1 MVTVDQ
7 PAVEL
12 RRKRVD
18 FHPSVWNDFFARSI
32 AVDHHDSQ
40 QTLKEARQ
48 LTEEVREL
56 LRGASS
62 NDDKKITNTILERLE
77 MIDAVQRLG
86 IAYHFEQE
94 IEAAL
99 LQISCTDDDDDDNA
113 DLYAVSLRFR
123 LLRQQGYP
131 INPTRVLEK
140 FKDEKGNFK
149 DDLAGDVKGLLSL
162 YEAAYYRVNG
172 EQILDEALEFAR
184 TQLGPIAR
192 LEDSPWADRVRHSLK
207 WPILK
212 GLPIRESRHFMSFY
226 QQDETHNEAI
236 LKLGKLDFNLGQKL
250 HQHELKLLTKW
261 WMDLDTSNTLP
272 FARDRMIE
280 CYLWALGPLV
290 KPDHTTGR
298 IFLTKLTALVSI
310 LDDIF
315 DVHGTLDELEC
326 IVNVIERWGISDEDV
341 VPNYFKFWF
350 NTLLD
355 LFADIEAHVSKEGR
369 SFCMVYARRGVK
381 ELVRTYIKEARWYNK
396 GYIPKMEEYVP
407 NGYVSVGYPL
417 GMTILCCGMGEAASE
432 EVFQWLFNQPN
443 PNIVVAGSSIV
454 RLMDD
459 IVSHEF
465 EQERGHVASSVEC
478 YMKQHGVS
486 KQEAYVELNNL
497 VEILWKDVNE
507 DLLRPLKVS
516 LPILTAIVNLVRVM
530 DLLYKDEDTYT
541 NAKTFMKEVI
551 TGTLVEPVPI

>member
-1 MVTVDQ
+1 
-7 PAVEL
+7 
-12 RRKRVD
+12 
-18 FHPSVWNDFFARSI
+18 
-32 AVDHHDSQ
+32 
-40 QTLKEARQ
+40 
-48 LTEEVREL
+48 
-56 LRGASS
+56 
-62 NDDKKITNTILERLE
+62 

-99 LQISCTDDDDDDNA
+99 LQISCTDDDEDDNA
-113 DLYAVSLRFR
+113 DLYTVSLRFR

-172 EQILDEALEFAR
+172 EQVLDEALEFAKTR
-184 TQLGPIAR
+184 LGPIAQ

-212 GLPIRESRHFMSFY
+212 GLPIRESRLFMSFY
-226 QQDETHNEAI
+226 QQDDTHNEAI

-290 KPDHTTGR
+290 EPDHTTGR
-298 IFLTKLTALVSI
+298 IFLAKITALVSI

-315 DVHGTLDELEC
+315 DVHGTLDELES
-326 IVNVIERWGISDEDV
+326 IVNVIERGRQV
-341 VPNYFKFWF
+341 
-350 NTLLD
+350 LLYG
-355 LFADIEAHVSKEGR
+355 VCKE
-369 SFCMVYARRGVK
+369 RGNCYLLNQFTTKRHQFTPSPPKKKLLSIYELQVK

-396 GYIPKMEEYVP
+396 GYIPTMEEYVP

-465 EQERGHVASSVEC
+465 EQERGHVASAVEC
-478 YMKQHGVS
+478 YMKQYGVS
-486 KQEAYVELNNL
+486 KQEAHVGLNNL

-507 DLLRPLKVS
+507 DILQPLKAP
-516 LPILTAIVNLVRVM
+516 LPVLTAIINLVRVM

-551 TGTLVEPVPI
+551 TSTLVEPVSI

>member
-1 MVTVDQ
+1 
-7 PAVEL
+7 
-12 RRKRVD
+12 
-18 FHPSVWNDFFARSI
+18 
-32 AVDHHDSQ
+32 
-40 QTLKEARQ
+40 
-48 LTEEVREL
+48 
-56 LRGASS
+56 
-62 NDDKKITNTILERLE
+62 

-99 LQISCTDDDDDDNA
+99 LQISCTDDDEDDNA
-113 DLYAVSLRFR
+113 DLYTVSLRFR

-172 EQILDEALEFAR
+172 EQVLDEALEFAKTR
-184 TQLGPIAR
+184 LGPIAQ

-212 GLPIRESRHFMSFY
+212 GLPIRESRLFMSFY
-226 QQDETHNEAI
+226 QQDDTHNEAI

-290 KPDHTTGR
+290 EPDHTTGR
-298 IFLTKLTALVSI
+298 IFLAKITALVSI

-315 DVHGTLDELEC
+315 DVHGTLDELES
-326 IVNVIERWGISDEDV
+326 IVNVIERLI
-341 VPNYFKFWF
+341 
-350 NTLLD
+350 
-355 LFADIEAHVSKEGR
+355 
-369 SFCMVYARRGVK
+369 VK

-396 GYIPKMEEYVP
+396 GYIPTMEEYVP

-465 EQERGHVASSVEC
+465 EQERGHVASAVEC
-478 YMKQHGVS
+478 YMKQYGVS
-486 KQEAYVELNNL
+486 KQEAHVGLNNL

-507 DLLRPLKVS
+507 DILQPLKAP
-516 LPILTAIVNLVRVM
+516 LPVLTAIINLVRVM

-551 TGTLVEPVPI
+551 TSTLVEPVSI